1 MTKQEILELIG
12 GAEEWQDIVNE
23 FGNRSKEEIKTEL
36 DVMYPDYDNVRL
48 AQNIFDQI
56 GLLTGL
62 ISLMGQ

>member
-1 MTKQEILELIG
+1 MTQQEILELIG

-23 FGNRSKEEIKTEL
+23 FGNQSKDEIKTEL